1 MQTLMPDIESGIPLP
16 SRSVKDIP
24 EMSPHDE
31 IKLRAT
37 TIKILADLQGRS
49 IVPTEDEQVDAET
62 LAHHMVTNPD
72 SRPEFA
78 KYKDETMAYLAGMI
92 EQSNV
97 MLVNELSDFKMYVI
111 NKLVYEVE
119 TAKNPKDRIAALSK
133 LGDIDGVDAFKKRTE
148 TTITIKSMEE
158 VEKELLSVLDNIEYA
173 IVPPSGYVG
182 YVQDVEDMEEGDEDE
197 EEIKEDVNDE

>member
-1 MQTLMPDIESGIPLP
+1 
-16 SRSVKDIP
+16 
-24 EMSPHDE
+24 MSPHDE

-37 TIKILADLQGRS
+37 TIKMLADLQGRS

-182 YVQDVEDMEEGDEDE
+182 YVQDVEDMEEDDE
-197 EEIKEDVNDE
+197 EESDTQEDVTDE